1 MTGPD
6 TLEDTSDD
14 HERFETELVAQ
25 DRDCTHTSR
34 ADIGQDTAHRLV
46 NDLVEAGI
54 VVPVPDERVLVHDPS
69 GQAFESI
76 IQLAVFH
83 RGWTAALES
92 SEAE

>member
-6 TLEDTSDD
+6 ALDDTADD

-25 DRDCTHTSR
+25 DWDRIHASR

-46 NDLVEAGI
+46 NDLVETGI

-69 GQAFESI
+69 GEAFESI
-76 IQLAVFH
+76 TQLAIFH

-92 SEAE
+92 SEGE